1 MFGFG
6 LQIDKL
12 QETAKAAS
20 GGLLSCGKRQPTI
33 LSKRCRPWQ
42 AFWVVLYTVVI
53 IGGLSHVHQLPN
65 GKPSHPHSTDS
76 ECAELSECESE
87 SEVMA
92 EIAFFA
98 TTPDL
103 VTPYI
108 EVPSAR
114 LDILPTVVTSDLVP
128 STHLLR
134 GPPVA

>member
-1 MFGFG
+1 MSSV
-6 LQIDKL
+6 KP
-12 QETAKAAS
+12 KRPV
-20 GGLLSCGKRQPTI
+20 LSN
-33 LSKRCRPWQ
+33 RCRPWQ
-42 AFWVVLYTVVI
+42 AFLVVLYAFVI

-76 ECAELSECESE
+76 ECAELSECQ
-87 SEVMA
+87 SEVKA

-114 LDILPTVVTSDLVP
+114 LDILPTPIISDRVT
-128 STHLLR
+128 TTCLLR
-134 GPPVA
+134 GPPAA

>member
-6 LQIDKL
+6 SQIDMHL
-12 QETAKAAS
+12 ESAKAVFGS
-20 GGLLSCGKRQPTI
+20 LLSKSGTKPDYLSSRCQPWRV
-33 LSKRCRPWQ
+33 LL
-42 AFWVVLYTVVI
+42 VVLYAVLI
-53 IGGLSHVHQLPN
+53 IGGLSHTHQLPN
-65 GKPSHPHSTDS
+65 GKPSHPHSADS

-87 SEVMA
+87 VKA
-92 EIAFFA
+92 EIAFLA

-114 LDILPTVVTSDLVP
+114 LDILPAPFISHLVTTSC
-128 STHLLR
+128 LLR

>member
-1 MFGFG
+1 MGKT
-6 LQIDKL
+6 QS
-12 QETAKAAS
+12 TV
-20 GGLLSCGKRQPTI
+20 LSN
-33 LSKRCRPWQ
+33 RCRPWQ
-42 AFWVVLYTVVI
+42 AFLVVLYAVVI
-53 IGGLSHVHQLPN
+53 IGGLSHVHQLPD

-76 ECAELSECESE
+76 ECAELSECQC
-87 SEVMA
+87 EVKA

-114 LDILPTVVTSDLVP
+114 LDILPTPVISDRV
-128 STHLLR
+128 STTCLLR